1 MHRPT
6 QKPTALVMPVRTA
19 GVVRAACALAG
30 LLSLL
35 LVLPTAT
42 LAASRIKWSS
52 RFTCEPPNVFYSALH
67 RPGVGPCCAAV
78 PGLCAGGS
86 ACPVSGVC
94 PDGAPCAPG
103 GGPSRPNVIL
113 MISDDQGDCHYGH
126 ARECRSVNTGTPIP
140 APATPNL
147 DLLAGYGTVFP
158 VAHNSAA
165 WCFPSLATII
175 TGRYQK
181 SMGGLQRVADAFGTI
196 AKSLRRLD
204 GAPGLVQDPY
214 NADNR
219 IGGYCTFLGGKFV
232 GALGNTG
239 FDARA
244 RTGER
249 ILGRIGCVAGA
260 PGQTP
265 RCGSEMQS
273 SYDPANIFRMADV
286 FQFMDALTYRVP
298 DVAPARLGIQNFFM
312 WYAPRI
318 PHQPLRS
325 PDPIRE
331 YLFGSGVSYPFAG
344 LFNLGAACNGSSST
358 CPPWVNAFNEVNF
371 GDEHEMYGNLWW
383 LDDGVREIREFLA
396 RESAPHCVGAD
407 GRARFDVATPAAC
420 PGTWVNDFAFD
431 LPRQTMIMM
440 LSDNGWFLPHSKHQ
454 FTENGHRTRMIVFD
468 PTALPTV
475 PDWDVTTQTIPPPQE
490 RSALAHA
497 VDAYTTIMGWALGST
512 PGTQL
517 CPQAADGSRCDGRD
531 LRAQLVT
538 NPGGPEPVENLRHSL
553 CGHETEKS
561 TVPTLDRY
569 LLTRAGS
576 VGRCTLLAAPA
587 CSSDAECG
595 AGQFCLGGHCLATAE
610 PACTTSADCAAGAA
624 CLGGQCRVGPSCLED
639 SDCTGL
645 VGAGS
650 ACVAKEQLWC
660 RNAPSVA
667 CSQHTDCPACPD
679 GGACKRLC
687 EPRRLKFYVHPGA
700 QDTDHRVT
708 DLFLD
713 PDETGLTAGTSAGRS
728 LVEDISGLSGP
739 YGGALRRAG
748 CCLDQWWSTPAMAP
762 SICTAGN
769 TCPADLTCNQ

>member
-6 QKPTALVMPVRTA
+6 GKPTPSTMPR
-19 GVVRAACALAG
+19 GVRAACALAG
-30 LLSLL
+30 LLAILL
-35 LVLPTAT
+35 AHADDAGAV
-42 LAASRIKWSS
+42 ASRIKWSA
-52 RFTCEPPNVFYSALH
+52 RGRCEPPNLFYSTSH
-67 RPGVGPCCAAV
+67 RIGVPPCCAAV

-94 PDGAPCAPG
+94 SDGVACAPAA
-103 GGPSRPNVIL
+103 PALRPNVIL

-140 APATPNL
+140 APVTPNL

-165 WCFPSLATII
+165 WCFPSLASIV

-181 SMGGLQRVADAFGTI
+181 SMGGRQRVADAYGTI
-196 AKSLRRLD
+196 ATSLRRLD
-204 GAPGLVQDPY
+204 GAPGLVADPY
-214 NADNR
+214 NPANR

-239 FDARA
+239 FDGRA

-249 ILGRIGCVAGA
+249 ILGRTTCLPGA
-260 PGQTP
+260 PGQP
-265 RCGSEMQS
+265 PLCGTGMQPT
-273 SYDPANIFRMADV
+273 YDPLNVFRLSDV
-286 FQFMDALTYRVP
+286 FQFIDALTYRVP

-318 PHQPLRS
+318 PHQPVRS
-325 PDPIRE
+325 PVPIRQ
-331 YLFGSGVSYPFAG
+331 YLFGDGGTYPFAG
-344 LFNLGAACNGSSST
+344 LFQLGSLCNVGTGT
-358 CPPWVNAFNEVNF
+358 CAPSVYAFNEANF

-396 RESAPHCVGAD
+396 RESAPHCIGVD
-407 GRARFDVATPAAC
+407 GKARFDVADAASC
-420 PGTWVNDFAFD
+420 PGTWVADFAYD
-431 LPRQTMIMM
+431 LPRQTIIMM

-468 PTALPTV
+468 PRALPTV
-475 PDWDVTTQTIPPPQE
+475 PDWDVTTQAIPPPQE
-490 RSALAHA
+490 RDALAHA

-531 LRAQLVT
+531 LRAQLAT
-538 NPGGPEPVENLRHSL
+538 NPGGPEPPENLRHAL

-561 TVPTLDRY
+561 TTPTLDRY

-576 VGRCTLLAAPA
+576 VGRCTMTTAPA
-587 CSSDAECG
+587 CATDAECG
-595 AGQFCLGGHCLATAE
+595 AGAFCLGGHCLATAE
-610 PACTTSADCAAGAA
+610 PVCATSADCAPGAA
-624 CLGGQCRVGPSCLED
+624 CLGGQCRVGPSCTAD
-639 SDCTGL
+639 DDCTGL

-650 ACVAKEQLWC
+650 ACVAKEQKWC

-667 CSQHTDCPACPD
+667 CTQHTDCPACVGD
-679 GGACKRLC
+679 VACKRLC
-687 EPRRLKFYVHPGA
+687 EPRRLKFYVRPGS
-700 QDTDHRVT
+700 TPIDHEVT

-713 PDETGLTAGTSAGRS
+713 PDETGLYVGKGRS
-728 LVEDISGLSGP
+728 IVNDISGLGGP
-739 YGGALRRAG
+739 YGAAIRRAT
-748 CCLDQWWSTPAMAP
+748 CCLDQWWSTAAM
-762 SICTAGN
+762 N
-769 TCPADLTCNQ
+769 TVCGPGDVCPADLTCNE